1 MEIENTC
8 TRFCDHVIDW
18 IANGG
23 RSRKTYPECIAQDL
37 ERWGRW
43 LFSECGEEFPAPR
56 LLARA
61 AGDLP
66 HQGDE
71 PYTAE
76 TPPVSGTSCMLLLL
90 SRSGGARL
98 VHTCMSSAMRFPY
111 GVPSILVFQLLRYY
125 LKGHGCFSLCSEFE
139 QNRSF

>member
-1 MEIENTC
+1 MAG
-8 TRFCDHVIDW
+8 V
-18 IANGG
+18 GG
-23 RSRKTYPECIAQDL
+23 RMSYLECMAQDL

-43 LFSECGEEFPAPR
+43 LFSECGEEFSAPR

-76 TPPVSGTSCMLLLL
+76 PPPVAGTLCMLLLL
-90 SRSGGARL
+90 SRSRGALL

-111 GVPSILVFQLLRYY
+111 ELTKFAKVLISRQTWWY
-125 LKGHGCFSLCSEFE
+125 LCYPRQYATLYTCISTFRVLFE
-139 QNRSF
+139 RSWLFLTVW